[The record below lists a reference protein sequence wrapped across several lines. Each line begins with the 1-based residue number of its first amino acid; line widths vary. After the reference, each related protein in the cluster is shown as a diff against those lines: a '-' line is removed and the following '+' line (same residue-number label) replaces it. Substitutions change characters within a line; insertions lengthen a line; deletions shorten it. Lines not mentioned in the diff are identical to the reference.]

1 MENSKK
7 VKTKEN
13 AVEKVDKALN
23 SNPLKKR
30 ATNPIAGKSP
40 IKNTPAPKAQEP
52 LKTDSDIIAR
62 INNFNT

>member
-40 IKNTPAPKAQEP
+40 IKNNPSPKSPRA
-52 LKTDSDIIAR
+52 A
-62 INNFNT
+62 